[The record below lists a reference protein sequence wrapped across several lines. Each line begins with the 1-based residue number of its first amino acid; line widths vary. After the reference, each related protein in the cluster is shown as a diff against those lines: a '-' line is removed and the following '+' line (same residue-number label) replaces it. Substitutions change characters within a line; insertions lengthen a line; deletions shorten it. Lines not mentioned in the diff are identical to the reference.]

1 MGQILSGILIFSVI
15 LFLLSVNIEHI
26 EDGYTI
32 YFTINGIRKEIII
45 KTKWLIL
52 KRKLK
57 NGY

>member
-1 MGQILSGILIFSVI
+1 MVQILSGILIFAVI

-45 KTKWLIL
+45 KTKWLIW